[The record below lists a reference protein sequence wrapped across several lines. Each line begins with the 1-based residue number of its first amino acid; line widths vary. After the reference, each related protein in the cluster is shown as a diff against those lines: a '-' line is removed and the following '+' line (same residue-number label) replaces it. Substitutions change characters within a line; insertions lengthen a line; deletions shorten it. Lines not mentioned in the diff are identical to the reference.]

1 MRLHVLKIIV
11 AVAIVGGAFFVG
23 RESSPRPVTT
33 TTATPTTPITVP
45 VLKENFT
52 LLACNQST
60 TIGLEGC
67 AEHQIVALD
76 AQINGL
82 RRHVFASLTS
92 AGARRNFVN
101 AEVSWSTYRTSLCL
115 SESSVY
121 QGGTLAPVAY
131 ATCLVQSDRR
141 HVAALREFEYQQS
154 HP

>member
-1 MRLHVLKIIV
+1 MRLHILKIVAGV
-11 AVAIVGGAFFVG
+11 AVLAGAFLIG
-23 RESSPRPVTT
+23 RQTSSPSVTT
-33 TTATPTTPITVP
+33 TSATPSTTITVP
-45 VLKENFT
+45 VLKEHFT

-76 AQINGL
+76 AQINAL
-82 RRHVFASLTS
+82 RRHVFTSLTS
-92 AGARRNFVN
+92 TSARRNFVD
-101 AEVSWSTYRTSLCL
+101 AEVSWSAYRSSLCL

-131 ATCLVQSDRR
+131 ATCVVQGDRR
-141 HVAALREFEYQQS
+141 HVVALREFEHQLS